1 MSNIGGKTYAMNV
14 LTPVP
19 RGLTYLINKLIFWAI
34 AKLTWWKWIQNKLLG
49 LITLS
54 LIHYA
59 RWAIVRDDQFPHLD
73 PSQPREKLKYPYM
86 FFFSN
91 FNGSWT
97 QYVDSF
103 SMAIPAGLDLLWRKN
118 VKWPNSVPLQPFHKY
133 ITFNQIWTDYYY
145 IAYPMAASNDVKKA
159 QDLKDRL
166 SQFIAKENPSDPA
179 AFKKAFNSMLFD
191 VQHDLGQLA
200 PTPIVSLSARAV
212 EERRVDRAN
221 TGGNHGA

>member
-14 LTPVP
+14 FTPVP
-19 RGLTYLINKLIFWAI
+19 RGIYYWNKFVFWAI
-34 AKLTWWKWIQNKLLG
+34 ATLTWWKWLQDRLLG

-59 RWAIVRDDQFPHLD
+59 RWVIVRDDQFPHLD
-73 PSQPREKLKYPYM
+73 PSQPREKLKYHYM
-86 FFFSN
+86 LFFSN

-103 SMAIPAGLDLLWRKN
+103 SMAIPKGLNMLWYKN
-118 VKWPNSVPLQPFHKY
+118 VKWPKSVPLQPFHKY
-133 ITFNQIWTDYYY
+133 ITFNQIWTNHYY

-166 SQFIAKENPSDPA
+166 SQFIAKENQSDPA
-179 AFKKAFNSMLFD
+179 MFKQAFNTMLID

-200 PTPIVSLSARAV
+200 PTPIVSLSAQAV
-212 EERRVDRAN
+212 EERRTAESN
-221 TGGNHGA
+221 PGGKHGA